1 MKIEGQE
8 VYTKQPRIVDEF
20 LPFLTGRGTCI
31 QAGAHVGVWPD
42 RICTEFKRV
51 VSFEPAPDSWLVSR
65 KIATSPNVMILNGA
79 LGAQRGITAV
89 GQGMKP
95 FDGSRKI
102 VDPSVG
108 YPVACYTI
116 DDLPEW
122 IRNDIDAIVLDIEGY
137 ELEALAGAELTIARR
152 RPLLVLEDGEKLRD
166 GLFDLLKVEYEIVA
180 EAHRDIILKAKPPK

>member
-1 MKIEGQE
+1 MEIDGQE
-8 VYTKQPRIVDEF
+8 VYTKQPRIVDVM
-20 LPFLTGRGTCI
+20 LPHLSRKGTVI

-42 RICTEFKRV
+42 RLCTEFDRV

-65 KIATSPNVMILNGA
+65 KIATSPNVMVINGA
-79 LGAQRGITAV
+79 LGKERGITAV

-95 FDGSRKI
+95 FDGSRKV
-102 VDPSVG
+102 VDPSIG
-108 YPVACYTI
+108 YPVASYTI
-116 DDLPEW
+116 DDLPVW
-122 IRNDIDAIVLDIEGY
+122 IRNDVDAIVLDIEGY

-152 RPLLVLEDGEKLRD
+152 RPLLVLEDGQKLRD